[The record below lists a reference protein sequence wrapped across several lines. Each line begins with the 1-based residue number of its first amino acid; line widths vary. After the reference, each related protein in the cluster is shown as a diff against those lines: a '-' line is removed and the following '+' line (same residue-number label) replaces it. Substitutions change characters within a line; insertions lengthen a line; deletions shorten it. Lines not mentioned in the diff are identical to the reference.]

1 MKGVHR
7 AMGVKL
13 VKKILHLLLVMWLV
27 SFATFLLL
35 EFVPGDPAIAVL
47 GTSGT
52 PEQYEQIRAQLGMD
66 RSFAE
71 RYLEWIGGVLTGDF
85 GRSLTPPYE
94 NVTDSLRARLPVTIE
109 IAVLG
114 MALALALSIPLGVW
128 SAYRRGE
135 RFDRWTSTSL
145 FAVMAM
151 PTFLLGLVLI
161 QLFVFNPG
169 PARIAVGVLGAVGL
183 AVWGAEVFREWR
195 RSRRP
200 MVRSLVA
207 MASATAILIA
217 MIWAWPEFPRQGF
230 ARLTGPGGL
239 WENLRHVALPVLTV
253 ALGQLALLTRVLR
266 AEMITTLDADFI
278 LAARAKGIPTHR
290 ILGAEALRPASFSL
304 VTISG
309 LSLGGLLG
317 GTLIVEVMF
326 NLPGMGRLLVEAIE
340 VNDFVTVQAGVLV
353 LALGYVLVNTVV
365 DLSYALLDPRV
376 RNVK

>member
-1 MKGVHR
+1 MSITLG
-7 AMGVKL
+7 
-13 VKKILHLLLVMWLV
+13 KKILHLVTVMWLV

-47 GTSGT
+47 GTNGT
-52 PEQYEQIRAQLGMD
+52 PEQYAQIREEFGMD
-66 RSFAE
+66 RNFLT
-71 RYLEWIGGVLTGDF
+71 RYLEWMGGVLTGDF

-94 NVTDSLRARLPVTIE
+94 NVADTLGVRLPVTIE

-114 MALALALSIPLGVW
+114 LAVALILAIPLGVW
-128 SAYRRGE
+128 SAYRKGQ
-135 RFDRWTSTSL
+135 RFDRWTATSL
-145 FAVMAM
+145 FGLMAM
-151 PTFLLGLVLI
+151 PTFLMGLLLI

-169 PARIAVGVLGAVGL
+169 TTRIGVGVLGVLGL
-183 AVWGAEVFREWR
+183 AVWAGELLREWR
-195 RSRRP
+195 RSRQP
-200 MVRSLVA
+200 MRRSLIAIAAV
-207 MASATAILIA
+207 TALLVLL
-217 MIWAWPEFPRQGF
+217 IWAWPEFPRQGF
-230 ARLTGPGGL
+230 VRLTGEEGP

-278 LAARAKGIPTHR
+278 LAARAKGLPTHR
-290 ILGAEALRPASFSL
+290 ILATEALRPASFSL
-304 VTISG
+304 VTVSG

-353 LALGYVLVNTVV
+353 LAFGYVLVNTAV
-365 DLSYALLDPRV
+365 DLSYAVLDPRV
-376 RNVK
+376 RHGK